1 LIKNII
7 PYGGENKMENRCK
20 DFFSKFRPVV
30 HIPMIIGGVIIM
42 AGLALLFG
50 FIVMWLWNWLMP
62 EIFGLP
68 EISYW
73 QGWGLVVLAHILFK
87 SMGGSHDHDGIK
99 KNIKKELKTE
109 FKKEFEKEFKEEMR
123 REYEKK
129 LKDGETEVSEPEF
142 KDEDS
147 ETSKDDNE

>member
-1 LIKNII
+1 MN
-7 PYGGENKMENRCK
+7 NKCSE
-20 DFFSKFRPVV
+20 FFSKFRPVV
-30 HIPMIIGGVIIM
+30 HIPLIIGGVILM

-68 EISYW
+68 VISYW

-87 SMGGSHDHDGIK
+87 SMGGSHDHGGVK
-99 KNIKKELKTE
+99 KKIKKELKDE

-123 REYEKK
+123 KEYEKK
-129 LKDGETEVSEPEF
+129 LKEGESEYSVSE
-142 KDEDS
+142 DEDS
-147 ETSKDDNE
+147 DDSKKDDE